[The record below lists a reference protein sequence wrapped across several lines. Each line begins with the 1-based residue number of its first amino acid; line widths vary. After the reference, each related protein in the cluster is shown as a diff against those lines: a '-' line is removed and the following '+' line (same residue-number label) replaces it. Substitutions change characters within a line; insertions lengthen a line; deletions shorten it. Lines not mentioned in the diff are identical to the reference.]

1 MKGFRYMKYING
13 ILKKYELNID
23 ELLILVVSFTVFLHF
38 YFFVFSFYSLF
49 FYLLV
54 SGKIIPVFIETP
66 FVKIF

>member
-23 ELLILVVSFTVFLHF
+23 ELLILVVSFTVFLPF
-38 YFFVFSFYSLF
+38 YFLVFSFNALF

-54 SGKIIPVFIETP
+54 IKGFYK
-66 FVKIF
+66 VKFFSKLFLKN